1 MNRLF
6 FALSHYEL
14 SYREV
19 IVNPIIIHTDGSC
32 ETQTRLGGWAA
43 VLQCGEHQRVLQGSA
58 SDTTVNAMELTAVIE
73 ALKAL
78 KQAGSSVQLFAD
90 SNYVVRGV
98 NEWLSDWLKR
108 GWKNARGEQVAN
120 LDLWQQ
126 LKTLLE
132 QHKITLTWI
141 PRGENVQAD
150 ELAQSARL
158 TQISETTQKPLD
170 DAGSV
175 VDDNVTAPT
184 VLPQAVSEI
193 NILIAGSRYANR
205 EALDYAR
212 RVVRRVHQ
220 LGHTIVVGDNPKG
233 VDMAVV
239 QECRRLKAKVLVVGV
254 TNNPRNGGCSHDG
267 YVKVERD
274 TYRAAGGHLYDRY
287 HVRDRWMVDNSQRGV
302 FVWNGDSKGTKAGY
316 DYMVSR
322 QKEAHLMTF
331 ALKGAGH
338 G

>member
-1 MNRLF
+1 MD
-6 FALSHYEL
+6 
-14 SYREV
+14 
-19 IVNPIIIHTDGSC
+19 PIIIHTDGSC

-78 KQAGSSVQLFAD
+78 KQAGSTVQLFTD

-98 NEWLSDWLKR
+98 NEWLPDWIKR

-126 LKTLLE
+126 LQALLE
-132 QHKITLTWI
+132 QHMVTLTWI
-141 PRGENVQAD
+141 PRGQNAQAD

-158 TQISETTQKPLD
+158 TQKPLD
-170 DAGSV
+170 DAGSSA
-175 VDDNVTAPT
+175 APT
-184 VLPQAVSEI
+184 VSAQAVSEV
-193 NILIAGSRYANR
+193 NIMIAGSRYANR

-254 TNNPRNGGCSHDG
+254 TNNPRNGGCSHG
-267 YVKVERD
+267 SYVKVERD
-274 TYRAAGGHLYDRY
+274 TYRAAGGHLFDRY

-302 FVWNGDSKGTKAGY
+302 FVWNGDSKGTKLGY
-316 DYMVSR
+316 EYMVSR

-331 ALKGAGH
+331 ALKGARH

>member
-1 MNRLF
+1 M
-6 FALSHYEL
+6 
-14 SYREV
+14 
-19 IVNPIIIHTDGSC
+19 NPIIIHTDGSC

-58 SDTTVNAMELTAVIE
+58 ADTTVNAMELTAVIE

-78 KQAGSSVQLFAD
+78 KQAGSAVQLFSD
-90 SNYVVRGV
+90 SNYVVRGA
-98 NEWLSDWLKR
+98 NEWLADWIKR

-132 QHKITLTWI
+132 QHMVTFTWI
-141 PRGENVQAD
+141 PRGQNAQAD

-158 TQISETTQKPLD
+158 TQGSGVAQKPLD
-170 DAGSV
+170 DAGSSA
-175 VDDNVTAPT
+175 APT
-184 VLPQAVSEI
+184 VPPQAVSEMHI
-193 NILIAGSRYANR
+193 MIAGSRYANR

-254 TNNPRNGGCSHDG
+254 TNNPRNGGCSHG
-267 YVKVERD
+267 SYVKVERD
-274 TYRAAGGHLYDRY
+274 TYRAAGGHLFDRY

-316 DYMVSR
+316 EYMVSR
-322 QKEAHLMTF
+322 QKEAHLITF
-331 ALKGAGH
+331 ALKGARH

>member
-1 MNRLF
+1 MKQ
-6 FALSHYEL
+6 
-14 SYREV
+14 
-19 IVNPIIIHTDGSC
+19 IVIHTDGSC

-58 SDTTVNAMELTAVIE
+58 TDTTVNAMELTAVIE

-78 KQAGSSVQLFAD
+78 KQAGSSVQIFTD
-90 SNYVVRGV
+90 SNYVVRGA
-98 NEWLSDWLKR
+98 NEWLADWLKR
-108 GWKNARGEQVAN
+108 DWKNARGEQVAN

-126 LKTLLE
+126 LKGLLN
-132 QHKITLTWI
+132 QHTVTLTWI
-141 PRGENVQAD
+141 PRGQNAQAD

-158 TQISETTQKPLD
+158 TQKPLD

-175 VDDNVTAPT
+175 VEGNVTAPT
-184 VLPQAVSEI
+184 VPAQAVSEI
-193 NILIAGSRYANR
+193 HMLIAGSRYATR

-239 QECRRLKAKVLVVGV
+239 QECRRLKAKVLVVGI
-254 TNNPRNGGCSHDG
+254 TNSPRNGGCSHG
-267 YVKVERD
+267 SYVKIERD
-274 TYRAAGGHLYDRY
+274 TYRAAGGHLFDRY
-287 HVRDRWMVDNSQRGV
+287 HVRDRWMVDNSARGM
-302 FVWNGDSKGTKAGY
+302 FIWNGDSQGTKAGY
-316 DYMVSR
+316 EYMVSR
-322 QKEAHLMTF
+322 QKEAHLVTF
-331 ALKGAGH
+331 ALKGARH

>member
-1 MNRLF
+1 M
-6 FALSHYEL
+6 
-14 SYREV
+14 EV
-19 IVNPIIIHTDGSC
+19 IMNPILIHTDGSC

-43 VLQCGEHQRVLQGSA
+43 VLQCGEHQRVLQGNA
-58 SDTTVNAMELTAVIE
+58 ADTTVNAMELTAVIE

-78 KQAGSSVQLFAD
+78 KQLGSSVQLFTD

-98 NEWLSDWLKR
+98 NEWLSDWIQR
-108 GWKNARGEQVAN
+108 GWKNARGAQVAN
-120 LDLWQQ
+120 LGLWQQ

-132 QHKITLTWI
+132 QHTVTLNWI
-141 PRGENVQAD
+141 PREQNVQVD

-158 TQISETTQKPLD
+158 TQKPAD
-170 DAGSV
+170 DAGSL
-175 VDDNVTAPT
+175 TAPT
-184 VLPQAVSEI
+184 VPTQAVSEMH
-193 NILIAGSRYANR
+193 ILIAGSRYANR

-254 TNNPRNGGCSHDG
+254 TTSPRNGGCLHGS

-274 TYRAAGGHLYDRY
+274 TYRAAGGHLFDRY
-287 HVRDRWMVDNSQRGV
+287 HVRDRWMVDNSVRGM
-302 FVWNGDSKGTKAGY
+302 FIWNGDSKGTKAGY
-316 DYMVSR
+316 EYMVSR
-322 QKEAHLMTF
+322 QKEAHLVTF
-331 ALKGAGH
+331 ESKGARH

>member
-1 MNRLF
+1 M
-6 FALSHYEL
+6 
-14 SYREV
+14 EV
-19 IVNPIIIHTDGSC
+19 DMNPIIIHTDGSC

-58 SDTTVNAMELTAVIE
+58 TDTTVNAMELTAVSE

-120 LDLWQQ
+120 LDLWRQ
-126 LKTLLE
+126 LQALLE
-132 QHKITLTWI
+132 QHTVMLTWI
-141 PRGENVQAD
+141 PRGQNAQAD

-158 TQISETTQKPLD
+158 MQASEATQKPLD
-170 DAGSV
+170 DAGSEA
-175 VDDNVTAPT
+175 APT
-184 VLPQAVSEI
+184 VPTQAVSETHI
-193 NILIAGSRYANR
+193 MIAGSRYANR

-254 TNNPRNGGCSHDG
+254 TNRPRNGGCSHGG

-274 TYRAAGGHLYDRY
+274 TYRAAGGHLFDRY
-287 HVRDRWMVDNSQRGV
+287 HVRDRWM
-302 FVWNGDSKGTKAGY
+302 
-316 DYMVSR
+316 
-322 QKEAHLMTF
+322 
-331 ALKGAGH
+331 
-338 G
+338 

>member
-1 MNRLF
+1 M
-6 FALSHYEL
+6 
-14 SYREV
+14 
-19 IVNPIIIHTDGSC
+19 NPIIIHTDGSC

-58 SDTTVNAMELTAVIE
+58 TDTTVDAMELTAIIE

-78 KQAGSSVQLFAD
+78 KQAGSAVQLFSD

-98 NEWLSDWLKR
+98 NEWMADWLKR

-120 LDLWQQ
+120 LDLWQI
-126 LKTLLE
+126 LKALLE
-132 QHKITLTWI
+132 HHTVTLTWI
-141 PRGENVQAD
+141 SRGQNAQAD

-158 TQISETTQKPLD
+158 AHSSDMAWKPTD
-170 DAGSV
+170 DAGSE
-175 VDDNVTAPT
+175 TAPT
-184 VLPQAVSEI
+184 EPPQAVPETH
-193 NILIAGSRYANR
+193 ILIAGSRYANR

-254 TNNPRNGGCSHDG
+254 TNNPRNGGCSHGG

-274 TYRAAGGHLYDRY
+274 TYRAAGGHLFDRY
-287 HVRDRWMVDNSQRGV
+287 HVCDRWMVDNSQRGM
-302 FVWNGDSKGTKAGY
+302 FIWNGDSKGTKAGY
-316 DYMVSR
+316 EYMVSR
-322 QKEAHLMTF
+322 QKEAHLVTF
-331 ALKGAGH
+331 ALKGARH

>member
-1 MNRLF
+1 MRQ
-6 FALSHYEL
+6 
-14 SYREV
+14 
-19 IVNPIIIHTDGSC
+19 IIIHTDGSC

-58 SDTTVNAMELTAVIE
+58 ANTTVNAMELTAVIE
-73 ALKAL
+73 ALKTL
-78 KQAGSSVQLFAD
+78 KQAGSSVQLFSD

-132 QHKITLTWI
+132 QHTVTFTWI
-141 PRGENVQAD
+141 PREQNAQAD
-150 ELAQSARL
+150 DLAQSARL
-158 TQISETTQKPLD
+158 TQVSEATQKPLD

-175 VDDNVTAPT
+175 VDDNATAPT
-184 VLPQAVSEI
+184 VPTQAVSDI
-193 NILIAGSRYANR
+193 HILIAGSRYANR
-205 EALDYAR
+205 EALDYTR

-254 TNNPRNGGCSHDG
+254 TNSPRNGGCSHGG

-274 TYRAAGGHLYDRY
+274 TYRAAGGHLFDRY
-287 HVRDRWMVDNSQRGV
+287 HVRDRWMVDNSARGM
-302 FVWNGDSKGTKAGY
+302 FIWNGDSKGTKAGY
-316 DYMVSR
+316 EYMVSR
-322 QKEAHLMTF
+322 QKEAHLVTF
-331 ALKGAGH
+331 ALKGARH

>member
-1 MNRLF
+1 M
-6 FALSHYEL
+6 
-14 SYREV
+14 
-19 IVNPIIIHTDGSC
+19 NPILIHTDGSC

-58 SDTTVNAMELTAVIE
+58 TDTTVNAMELTAVIE

-78 KQAGSSVQLFAD
+78 KQAGLSVQLFSD
-90 SNYVVRGV
+90 SNYVVRGM

-108 GWKNARGEQVAN
+108 GWKNARGEQVTN

-132 QHKITLTWI
+132 LHTVTLTWI
-141 PRGENVQAD
+141 PRGQNTQAD

-158 TQISETTQKPLD
+158 TQKPLV
-170 DAGSV
+170 DAGSE
-175 VDDNVTAPT
+175 TAPT
-184 VLPQAVSEI
+184 VPPQAVSEV

-254 TNNPRNGGCSHDG
+254 TNSPRNGGCSHGG

-274 TYRAAGGHLYDRY
+274 TYRAAGGHLFDRY
-287 HVRDRWMVDNSQRGV
+287 HVRDRWMVDNAQRGV
-302 FVWNGDSKGTKAGY
+302 FVWNGDSKGTKSGY
-316 DYMVSR
+316 EYMVSR

-331 ALKGAGH
+331 ALKGARH

>member
-1 MNRLF
+1 M
-6 FALSHYEL
+6 
-14 SYREV
+14 
-19 IVNPIIIHTDGSC
+19 NPILIHTDGSC

-43 VLQCGEHQRVLQGSA
+43 VLQCGEHQRVLQGSV
-58 SDTTVNAMELTAVIE
+58 SDTTVNAMELTAVVE

-78 KQAGSSVQLFAD
+78 KQAGSAVQLFAD

-126 LKTLLE
+126 LKALLE
-132 QHKITLTWI
+132 QHSVMLTWI
-141 PRGENVQAD
+141 PRGQNIQAD
-150 ELAQSARL
+150 ELAQLAR
-158 TQISETTQKPLD
+158 QTQKPAD
-170 DAGSV
+170 DAGST
-175 VDDNVTAPT
+175 TAPT
-184 VLPQAVSEI
+184 MPPQAVSEFH
-193 NILIAGSRYANR
+193 LMVAGSRYANR

-212 RVVRRVHQ
+212 RVVRRAHE

-254 TNNPRNGGCSHDG
+254 TNNPRNGGCSHG
-267 YVKVERD
+267 SYVKVERD
-274 TYRAAGGHLYDRY
+274 TYRSAGGYLFDRY
-287 HVRDRWMVDNSQRGV
+287 HTRDRWMVDNSQRGM
-302 FVWNGDSKGTKAGY
+302 FIWNGDSKGTKAGY

-322 QKEAHLMTF
+322 QKEAHLVTF
-331 ALKGAGH
+331 ALKGARH

>member
-1 MNRLF
+1 M
-6 FALSHYEL
+6 
-14 SYREV
+14 
-19 IVNPIIIHTDGSC
+19 NPIIIHTDGSC

-58 SDTTVNAMELTAVIE
+58 TDTTVNAMELTAVIE

-78 KQAGSSVQLFAD
+78 KQVGSSVQLFSD

-126 LKTLLE
+126 LHALLE
-132 QHKITLTWI
+132 QHTVTLNWI
-141 PRGENVQAD
+141 PREQNAQAD

-158 TQISETTQKPLD
+158 TQKPLG

-175 VDDNVTAPT
+175 VENNVTAPT
-184 VLPQAVSEI
+184 VPPQAVSEI

-254 TNNPRNGGCSHDG
+254 TNRPRNGGCSHGG

-274 TYRAAGGHLYDRY
+274 TYRAAGGHLFDRY

-302 FVWNGDSKGTKAGY
+302 FVWNGDSQGTKRGY

-331 ALKGAGH
+331 ALKGGRH

>member
-1 MNRLF
+1 M
-6 FALSHYEL
+6 
-14 SYREV
+14 
-19 IVNPIIIHTDGSC
+19 NPIIIHTDGSC

-58 SDTTVNAMELTAVIE
+58 ADTTVNAMELTAVIE

-78 KQAGSSVQLFAD
+78 KQAGSAVQLFSD

-98 NEWLSDWLKR
+98 NEWLSDWIKR

-126 LKTLLE
+126 LKTLLD
-132 QHKITLTWI
+132 QHTVNLTWI
-141 PRGENVQAD
+141 PHEQNAHAD
-150 ELAQSARL
+150 ELAQSAR
-158 TQISETTQKPLD
+158 ITQKPLD
-170 DAGSV
+170 DAGSSA
-175 VDDNVTAPT
+175 APT
-184 VLPQAVSEI
+184 VSAQAVLEI
-193 NILIAGSRYANR
+193 NIMITGSRYANR
-205 EALDYAR
+205 EALEYAR

-254 TNNPRNGGCSHDG
+254 TNRPRNGGCSHG
-267 YVKVERD
+267 NYIKVERD
-274 TYRAAGGHLYDRY
+274 TYRAAGGHLFDRY

-302 FVWNGDSKGTKAGY
+302 FVWNGDSKGTQAGY
-316 DYMVSR
+316 NYAMQR
-322 QKEAHLMTF
+322 GKEAYLMTF
-331 ALKGAGH
+331 ALKGARH

>member
-1 MNRLF
+1 
-6 FALSHYEL
+6 
-14 SYREV
+14 
-19 IVNPIIIHTDGSC
+19 
-32 ETQTRLGGWAA
+32 
-43 VLQCGEHQRVLQGSA
+43 
-58 SDTTVNAMELTAVIE
+58 MELTAVIE

-78 KQAGSSVQLFAD
+78 KQAGSSVQLFTD

-108 GWKNARGEQVAN
+108 GWKNARSEQVAN

-132 QHKITLTWI
+132 QHTVILTWI
-141 PRGENVQAD
+141 PRGQNSQAD

-158 TQISETTQKPLD
+158 TQKPGD
-170 DAGSV
+170 DAGSE
-175 VDDNVTAPT
+175 TAPT
-184 VLPQAVSEI
+184 VSAQAVSETHI
-193 NILIAGSRYANR
+193 MIAGSRYANR

-212 RVVRRVHQ
+212 RVVRRVHE

-254 TNNPRNGGCSHDG
+254 TNNPRNGGAAHGG

-302 FVWNGDSKGTKAGY
+302 FIWNGDSKGTRAGY
-316 DYMVSR
+316 EYMVSR

-331 ALKGAGH
+331 ALKGARH

>member
-1 MNRLF
+1 M
-6 FALSHYEL
+6 
-14 SYREV
+14 
-19 IVNPIIIHTDGSC
+19 NPILIHTDGSC

-58 SDTTVNAMELTAVIE
+58 TDTTVNAMELTAVIE

-78 KQAGSSVQLFAD
+78 KQAGSAVQLFSD

-98 NEWLSDWLKR
+98 NEWMTDWLKR

-132 QHKITLTWI
+132 LHTVTLTWI
-141 PRGENVQAD
+141 PRGQNTQAD

-158 TQISETTQKPLD
+158 TQKPLV

-175 VDDNVTAPT
+175 VDDHATAPT
-184 VLPQAVSEI
+184 VPPQAVSEV

-254 TNNPRNGGCSHDG
+254 TNSPRNGGCSHGG

-274 TYRAAGGHLYDRY
+274 TYRAAGGHLFDRY

-302 FVWNGDSKGTKAGY
+302 FVWNGDSQGTKRGY

-331 ALKGAGH
+331 ALKGARH

>member
-1 MNRLF
+1 M
-6 FALSHYEL
+6 
-14 SYREV
+14 
-19 IVNPIIIHTDGSC
+19 NPIIIHTDGSC

-43 VLQCGEHQRVLQGSA
+43 VLQCGEHQRVLQSSA

-78 KQAGSSVQLFAD
+78 KQAGSTVQLFTD

-108 GWKNARGEQVAN
+108 GWKNSRGEQVAN

-132 QHKITLTWI
+132 LHTVTLTWI
-141 PRGENVQAD
+141 QRGQNAQAD

-158 TQISETTQKPLD
+158 TQVSETTQKPLD

-175 VDDNVTAPT
+175 VNDNATAPT
-184 VLPQAVSEI
+184 VPPQAVSEI

-220 LGHTIVVGDNPKG
+220 LGHTIVVGDHPKG

-254 TNNPRNGGCSHDG
+254 TNSPRNGGCSHGG

-274 TYRAAGGHLYDRY
+274 TYRAAGGHLFDRY
-287 HVRDRWMVDNSQRGV
+287 HVRDRWMVDNAQRGV
-302 FVWNGDSKGTKAGY
+302 FVWNGDSKGTKSGY

-331 ALKGAGH
+331 ALKGARH

>member
-1 MNRLF
+1 MNQI
-6 FALSHYEL
+6 
-14 SYREV
+14 V
-19 IVNPIIIHTDGSC
+19 IHADGSC
-32 ETQTRLGGWAA
+32 ETQTRLGGWAS
-43 VLQCGEHQRVLQGSA
+43 VLLCGEHQRVLQGSA

-73 ALKAL
+73 ALRAL
-78 KQAGSSVQLFAD
+78 KQPGSSVQIFSD

-132 QHKITLTWI
+132 QHTVTLTWI
-141 PRGENVQAD
+141 PRAQNTQAD

-158 TQISETTQKPLD
+158 AQDSEVAQKPSD
-170 DAGSV
+170 DAGST
-175 VDDNVTAPT
+175 TAPT
-184 VLPQAVSEI
+184 VPPQAVSEFQVM
-193 NILIAGSRYANR
+193 IAGSRYANR

-220 LGHTIVVGDNPKG
+220 LGHTIVVGDHPKG

-254 TNNPRNGGCSHDG
+254 TNRPRNGGCSHG
-267 YVKVERD
+267 SYVKVERD
-274 TYRAAGGHLYDRY
+274 TYRAAGGYLFDRY
-287 HVRDRWMVDNSQRGV
+287 HTRDRWMVDNSNRGV

-316 DYMVSR
+316 DYMMSR
-322 QKEAHLMTF
+322 QKEAHLVTF
-331 ALKGAGH
+331 ALRGARH

>member
-1 MNRLF
+1 M
-6 FALSHYEL
+6 
-14 SYREV
+14 
-19 IVNPIIIHTDGSC
+19 NPIIINTDGSC

-58 SDTTVNAMELTAVIE
+58 TDTTVNAMELTAVIE

-78 KQAGSSVQLFAD
+78 KQAGSTVQLFSD

-98 NEWLSDWLKR
+98 NEWLSDWTQR

-126 LKTLLE
+126 IQTLLE
-132 QHKITLTWI
+132 KHTVTLTWI
-141 PRGENVQAD
+141 PRGQNAQAD

-158 TQISETTQKPLD
+158 TQKPLD

-175 VDDNVTAPT
+175 VNDNTTAPT
-184 VLPQAVSEI
+184 VSAQAVSEI

-254 TNNPRNGGCSHDG
+254 TNRPRNGGVAHGG

-302 FVWNGDSKGTKAGY
+302 FVWNGDSQGTKRGY

-331 ALKGAGH
+331 ALKGARH

>member
-1 MNRLF
+1 M
-6 FALSHYEL
+6 
-14 SYREV
+14 
-19 IVNPIIIHTDGSC
+19 NPIIIHTDGSC

-58 SDTTVNAMELTAVIE
+58 TDTTVNAMELTAVIE

-78 KQAGSSVQLFAD
+78 KQAGSVAQLFSD

-98 NEWLSDWLKR
+98 NEWLADWMKR

-126 LKTLLE
+126 LKALLE
-132 QHKITLTWI
+132 QHTVTLTWI
-141 PRGENVQAD
+141 PREQNAQAD

-158 TQISETTQKPLD
+158 AQGSEVAQKPMD
-170 DAGSV
+170 DAGGE
-175 VDDNVTAPT
+175 TAPT
-184 VLPQAVSEI
+184 VPPQAVSEMYI
-193 NILIAGSRYANR
+193 MIAGSRYANR
-205 EALDYAR
+205 EALEYAR

-220 LGHTIVVGDNPKG
+220 LRHTIVVGDNPKG

-254 TNNPRNGGCSHDG
+254 TNNPRNGGCSHG
-267 YVKVERD
+267 SYVKIERD
-274 TYRAAGGHLYDRY
+274 TYRAAGGHLFDRY
-287 HVRDRWMVDNSQRGV
+287 HVRDRWMVDNSARGM
-302 FVWNGDSKGTKAGY
+302 FIWNGDSKGTKAGY

-322 QKEAHLMTF
+322 QKEAHLITF
-331 ALKGAGH
+331 ALKGARH

>member
-1 MNRLF
+1 
-6 FALSHYEL
+6 
-14 SYREV
+14 
-19 IVNPIIIHTDGSC
+19 
-32 ETQTRLGGWAA
+32 
-43 VLQCGEHQRVLQGSA
+43 
-58 SDTTVNAMELTAVIE
+58 
-73 ALKAL
+73 
-78 KQAGSSVQLFAD
+78 VQLFTD

-98 NEWLSDWLKR
+98 NEWLADWLKR

-132 QHKITLTWI
+132 QHTVTLTWI
-141 PRGENVQAD
+141 PRGQNAQVD

-158 TQISETTQKPLD
+158 TQVSEATQKPLG

-184 VLPQAVSEI
+184 VPPQAVSEV

-254 TNNPRNGGCSHDG
+254 TNRPRNGGCSHGG

-274 TYRAAGGHLYDRY
+274 TYRAAGGHLFDRY
-287 HVRDRWMVDNSQRGV
+287 HVRDRWMVDNAQRGV
-302 FVWNGDSKGTKAGY
+302 FVWNGDSQGTKLGY

-322 QKEAHLMTF
+322 QKEAHLITF
-331 ALKGAGH
+331 VLKGARH
-338 G
+338 GRYTHSRGSHLRLTAGEIAWCKPDGERVQNRIHERCL

>member
-1 MNRLF
+1 M
-6 FALSHYEL
+6 
-14 SYREV
+14 
-19 IVNPIIIHTDGSC
+19 NPIIIHTDGSC

-43 VLQCGEHQRVLQGSA
+43 VLSCGEHQRILQGSA
-58 SDTTVNAMELTAVIE
+58 LDTTVNAMELTAVIE
-73 ALKAL
+73 ALKTL
-78 KQAGSSVQLFAD
+78 KQAGSSVQLFSD

-98 NEWLSDWLKR
+98 NEWLSDWFKR

-120 LDLWQQ
+120 LNLWQQ

-132 QHKITLTWI
+132 QHTVTLTWI
-141 PRGENVQAD
+141 PRAQNTQAD

-158 TQISETTQKPLD
+158 TQGSETAQKPED
-170 DAGSV
+170 DAGS
-175 VDDNVTAPT
+175 TAAPT
-184 VLPQAVSEI
+184 VPPQAVSEI
-193 NILIAGSRYANR
+193 HIMIAGSRYANR

-220 LGHTIVVGDNPKG
+220 LGHTIVVGDHPKG

-254 TNNPRNGGCSHDG
+254 TNRPRNGGCQHG
-267 YVKVERD
+267 NYVKVDRD
-274 TYRAAGGHLYDRY
+274 IYRAAGGYLFDRY
-287 HVRDRWMVDNSQRGV
+287 HTRDRWMVDNSVRGM
-302 FVWNGDSKGTKAGY
+302 FIWNGDSKGTKAGY

-322 QKEAHLMTF
+322 QKEAHLVTF
-331 ALKGAGH
+331 ELKGVRH

>member
-6 FALSHYEL
+6 FALSHYEFN
-14 SYREV
+14 YTEV
-19 IVNPIIIHTDGSC
+19 EMNPIVIHTDGSC

-58 SDTTVNAMELTAVIE
+58 TDTTVNAMELTAVIE

-98 NEWLSDWLKR
+98 NEWLADWIKR
-108 GWKNARGEQVAN
+108 GWKNARGEQVAH

-126 LKTLLE
+126 LQTLLE
-132 QHKITLTWI
+132 KHTVTLTWI
-141 PRGENVQAD
+141 PRDQNAQAD

-158 TQISETTQKPLD
+158 TQVSEATQKPLD

-175 VDDNVTAPT
+175 VENNITALT
-184 VLPQAVSEI
+184 VPPQAGSEI

-254 TNNPRNGGCSHDG
+254 TNRPRNGGCSHGG
-267 YVKVERD
+267 YIKIARD
-274 TYRAAGGHLYDRY
+274 TYRAASGHLFDRY
-287 HVRDRWMVDNSQRGV
+287 HVRDRWMVDNAQRGV

-316 DYMVSR
+316 EYMVSR
-322 QKEAHLMTF
+322 QKEAHLVTF
-331 ALKGAGH
+331 ALKGA
-338 G
+338 

>member
-1 MNRLF
+1 
-6 FALSHYEL
+6 
-14 SYREV
+14 
-19 IVNPIIIHTDGSC
+19 
-32 ETQTRLGGWAA
+32 
-43 VLQCGEHQRVLQGSA
+43 
-58 SDTTVNAMELTAVIE
+58 MELTAVIE

-78 KQAGSSVQLFAD
+78 KQARSAVQLFTD

-98 NEWLSDWLKR
+98 NEWLADWLKR

-126 LKTLLE
+126 LKALLE
-132 QHKITLTWI
+132 QHTVTLTWI
-141 PRGENVQAD
+141 PRGQNAQAD

-158 TQISETTQKPLD
+158 TQKPLD
-170 DAGSV
+170 DAGSEA
-175 VDDNVTAPT
+175 APT
-184 VLPQAVSEI
+184 VPPQAVSEI
-193 NILIAGSRYANR
+193 HIMIAGSRYANR
-205 EALDYAR
+205 EALEYAR

-254 TNNPRNGGCSHDG
+254 TNRPRNGGCSHGG

-274 TYRAAGGHLYDRY
+274 TYRAAGGHLFDRY
-287 HVRDRWMVDNSQRGV
+287 HVRDRWMVDNAQRGV

-316 DYMVSR
+316 EYMMSR
-322 QKEAHLMTF
+322 QKEAHLITF
-331 ALKGAGH
+331 ALKGARH